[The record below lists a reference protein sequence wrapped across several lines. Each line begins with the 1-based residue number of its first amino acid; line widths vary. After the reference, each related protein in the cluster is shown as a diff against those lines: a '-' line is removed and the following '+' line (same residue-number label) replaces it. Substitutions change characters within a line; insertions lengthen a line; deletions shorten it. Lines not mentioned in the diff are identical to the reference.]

1 MAIAD
6 YTSPDSVRAALGVSS
21 AELEDEVIAN
31 EIYAFQLDEGLI
43 EIADTLSDSYVAT
56 LELDTKTRT
65 QQRFLN
71 QVETWAAYYVASRLL
86 STVPVFSPRTI
97 KSEKDSF
104 ERITDPYKLLRDDIT
119 ATLDSL
125 RTKILA
131 SLAVLF
137 PAEPTE
143 GDAPARTL
151 VEIAPIASDPVLG
164 T

>member
-1 MAIAD
+1 MAIAE
-6 YTSPDSVRAALGVSS
+6 YTTPDSIRAVLGVSS
-21 AELEDEVIAN
+21 AELEDDVISN
-31 EIYAFQLDEGLI
+31 EIYDFQLDEGLI
-43 EIADTLSDSYVAT
+43 EIADTLSDSYFAKQ
-56 LELDTKTRT
+56 ELDTKTRAE
-65 QQRFLN
+65 QRFVN

-86 STVPVFSPRTI
+86 SSVPMFSPRTI

-104 ERITDPYKLLRDDIT
+104 EREADSYKLLRDDIT

-143 GDAPARTL
+143 GDAPERVL
-151 VEIAPIASDPVLG
+151 VEIAAIASDPVLG
-164 T
+164 E